1 MAQGEKHR
9 FGKTELSELL
19 YLLSKLVVEN
29 KIEFTKIEQYL
40 PKEGEEVLFLC
51 ENKMIFHGEYLLGNW
66 FMYSP
71 EYSSKIISNI
81 CPFRVIGWVGINNFI
96 FNQLKEL
103 IMLVQLMEAKVSYVK
118 INERGKQK
126 RVTEKY
132 LVNAMSCTECEK
144 LMNEELSIY
153 QAEEFSVLAVGRTNF
168 QEFLGD
174 KDKEDKKLF
183 MVKLNYITLNDD
195 GDEKKTPCM
204 LIVEADTTEEA
215 TNTVKEAMSASM
227 ADWRIE
233 RVVESN
239 YVDIVNL

>member
-1 MAQGEKHR
+1 
-9 FGKTELSELL
+9 
-19 YLLSKLVVEN
+19 
-29 KIEFTKIEQYL
+29 
-40 PKEGEEVLFLC
+40 
-51 ENKMIFHGEYLLGNW
+51 
-66 FMYSP
+66 
-71 EYSSKIISNI
+71 
-81 CPFRVIGWVGINNFI
+81 
-96 FNQLKEL
+96 
-103 IMLVQLMEAKVSYVK
+103 MLVQLMEAKVSYVK

-153 QAEEFSVLAVGRTNF
+153 QAKEFSVLAVGRTNF

-204 LIVEADTTEEA
+204 LIVEA
-215 TNTVKEAMSASM
+215 MSASM

>member
-1 MAQGEKHR
+1 
-9 FGKTELSELL
+9 
-19 YLLSKLVVEN
+19 
-29 KIEFTKIEQYL
+29 
-40 PKEGEEVLFLC
+40 
-51 ENKMIFHGEYLLGNW
+51 
-66 FMYSP
+66 
-71 EYSSKIISNI
+71 
-81 CPFRVIGWVGINNFI
+81 
-96 FNQLKEL
+96 
-103 IMLVQLMEAKVSYVK
+103 MLVQLMEAKVSYVK

-183 MVKLNYITLNDD
+183 MVKLNYITLNDE

-239 YVDIVNL
+239 YIDIVNL

>member
-1 MAQGEKHR
+1 
-9 FGKTELSELL
+9 
-19 YLLSKLVVEN
+19 
-29 KIEFTKIEQYL
+29 
-40 PKEGEEVLFLC
+40 
-51 ENKMIFHGEYLLGNW
+51 
-66 FMYSP
+66 
-71 EYSSKIISNI
+71 
-81 CPFRVIGWVGINNFI
+81 
-96 FNQLKEL
+96 
-103 IMLVQLMEAKVSYVK
+103 MLVQLMEAKVSYVK

-174 KDKEDKKLF
+174 KLF
-183 MVKLNYITLNDD
+183 KVKLNYITLNDE

-227 ADWRIE
+227 ADWRIGQ
-233 RVVESN
+233 VVESN